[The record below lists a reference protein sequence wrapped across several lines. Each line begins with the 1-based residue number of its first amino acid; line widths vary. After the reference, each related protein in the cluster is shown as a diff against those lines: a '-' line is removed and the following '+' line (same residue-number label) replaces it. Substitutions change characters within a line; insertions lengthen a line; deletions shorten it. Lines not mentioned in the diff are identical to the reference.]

1 MMNKHI
7 LFKVISGMLLFFLA
21 PSDYIFGQT
30 KDIVPMHKREYN
42 LTTITYN
49 SHPAIHPQ
57 SLIEAAATDLTHPDL
72 GQTAYD
78 AGSIYREQIGKR
90 TASSRTYTND
100 SGGFAIQ
107 QCLGNLNY
115 QDSEGHW
122 IAYDRRLR
130 PDTNDL
136 GTYLAPAQETPAKI
150 SVTGKFTSFNLN
162 ENEIQFNKNLH
173 LKNVS
178 DGGETLIDYGEADWL
193 HYTIGDD
200 GIHIFDVWPGI
211 DAEITLDLYKIKSNF
226 IIKNPLNI
234 SEGYLIIEDH
244 LNIPSGYHFK
254 YTEGSWSGSHDWYG
268 SVQIESPDAESYY
281 VEIGRAIAF
290 DSGYIN
296 NSAIY
301 YDFDSSSNVFQI
313 KAPSNWLNDPSVKY
327 PVTIDPLVSTSA
339 VYSTGIMYYQYNGS
353 FCIGGINPDCGYT
366 LNVPLPYDVTLTAC
380 TFNFQ
385 FVTVNASG
393 CMGSCAMNK
402 TGFQIVGPCATS
414 PASNLWW
421 SCNFNGIGTCTAVN
435 YDMFATVSCL
445 TPVCNGSV
453 DFVANNSRC
462 DCSNNPSCAP
472 AGTPCTTSPAN
483 TFSVTLTGKN
493 TEVLGN
499 TSSGNGTLT
508 VTEICCIPA
517 ILNPAPLYGVP
528 PYSYLWSNGA
538 TTSTLTVTNC
548 TNGTYNYTCTIT
560 DACAVTRT
568 GTFTVKVTDCI
579 LPIEL
584 SSFSGLLDG
593 KNVDLLWTTE
603 SETDNAYFVI
613 QRSANAENFDSIGA
627 VPGGGTSSNS
637 LKYSFEDR
645 FPKPGTNYYTLK
657 QVDLSGNSKNSAII
671 SVEAP
676 ANPYIQVFPSLTTNQ
691 INISFSGLS
700 STASFVEI
708 KITDLFGNMFF
719 STLEDIKWANE
730 QMVDVSNLPNGPY
743 FVTVSIYG
751 YVFHYRFMKN

>member
-1 MMNKHI
+1 MNKKI
-7 LFKVISGMLLFFLA
+7 IFQVISGMLLFFLA
-21 PSDYIFGQT
+21 PNDYIFGQT

-49 SHPAIHPQ
+49 SHPTIHPQ
-57 SLIEAAATDLTHPDL
+57 SLIEATAMDLTHPDL

-78 AGSIYREQIGKR
+78 AGSTYREQIGKR
-90 TASSRTYTND
+90 TASSRSYAND

-107 QCLGNLNY
+107 KCLGNLNY

-122 IAYDRRLR
+122 VAYDRRLR
-130 PDTNDL
+130 PDTNEL

-150 SVTGKFTSFNLN
+150 SVTGKFTSFMVN

-178 DGGETLIDYGEADWL
+178 AGGETLIDYGEADWL
-193 HYTIGDD
+193 HFTIGDD

-226 IIKNPLNI
+226 IIKSPLNI

-254 YTEGSWSGSHDWYG
+254 YTEGSWAGSHDWNG

-296 NSAIY
+296 NSSIY

-313 KAPSNWLNDPSVKY
+313 KTPSNWLNDPSVKY

-445 TPVCNGSV
+445 TPVCNGSI
-453 DFVANNSRC
+453 DFIANNSRC

-483 TFSVTLTGKN
+483 SFSVTLTGKN
-493 TEVLGN
+493 PEVLGN

-508 VTEICCIPA
+508 VTEICCIPS

-584 SSFSGLLDG
+584 SSFTGTFNGRD
-593 KNVDLLWTTE
+593 VDLNWTTQ
-603 SETDNAYFVI
+603 SEKDNEYFVI
-613 QRSANAENFDSIGA
+613 ERSFNGEDFDSLGTIKGA
-627 VPGGGTSSNS
+627 GTSNIP
-637 LKYSFEDR
+637 LNYSFTDHAPR
-645 FPKPGTNYYTLK
+645 PVINYYSLK
-657 QVDLSGNSKNSAII
+657 QVDLDGNSKNSSII
-671 SVEAP
+671 SVETPPAP
-676 ANPYIQVFPSLTTNQ
+676 EIQVYPSPAKDHITVF
-691 INISFSGLS
+691 FSGLS
-700 STASFVEI
+700 STLSTADI
-708 KITDLFGNMFF
+708 RITDMFGNVALT
-719 STLEDIKWANE
+719 SLASVRLTEQKTL
-730 QMVDVSNLPNGPY
+730 DVSNLPNGQY
-743 FVTVSIYG
+743 FISVRIIG
-751 YVFHYRFMKN
+751 YEFHFRFIKD